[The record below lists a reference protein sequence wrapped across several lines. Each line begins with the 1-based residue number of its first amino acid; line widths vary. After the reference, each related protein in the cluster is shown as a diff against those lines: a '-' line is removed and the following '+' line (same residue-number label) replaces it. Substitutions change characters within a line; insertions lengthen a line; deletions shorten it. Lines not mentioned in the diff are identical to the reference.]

1 MKHFICST
9 LLCLCVLVAQA
20 QYRPFD
26 RFKNMD
32 GVTSVY
38 VTKDLLGMMDNNKI
52 EGIKLNGIANKLK
65 SVCVMTS
72 RKKSIKERMRNESRL
87 LTRRNGYEPLAQ
99 VNDKH
104 EHVAIFR
111 RKLTCG
117 LHEYVVMADEKK
129 ECTVIIVTGRL
140 TQKDLKH
147 VLTR

>member
-38 VTKDLLGMMDNNKI
+38 VTKDLLGMMGNKEI
-52 EGIKLNGIANKLK
+52 EGMK

-72 RKKSIKERMRNESRL
+72 HKKSIKERMRNESRL

-99 VNDKH
+99 VNDKN

-117 LHEYVVMADEKK
+117 INEYVVMADEKK
-129 ECTVIIVTGRL
+129 ECTVIIITGRL